1 MAMAAFAPETIIAT
15 FVLFCRFG
23 SCLMVLP
30 GFGSD
35 RIPAQVRLALAV
47 AASLSLAPM
56 LVPGIRAALPDLSTP
71 TVLST
76 IISEVMLGVLIGL
89 MGQAYF
95 IALQTLGTLVGN
107 TMGLS
112 GMPGTPIDSGEPQLA
127 LVNLI
132 TVAATALIFV
142 TDLHL
147 EAVEALVES
156 YAVLPVDGG
165 IAPQARLASL
175 VEQLAIAFFLAL
187 RLASPFIVYAVVV
200 NFAVGLVNKVTPQI
214 PAYFIATPF
223 IIAGGF
229 YFLAIAIDEVLMVF
243 IDGFSSWLRNG

>member
-1 MAMAAFAPETIIAT
+1 
-15 FVLFCRFG
+15 
-23 SCLMVLP
+23 MVLP